1 MHFVYSIL
9 ALPLDTRNG
18 RKHYLVVSV
27 DINGETFNLSLLLGS
42 SMTMDSNVS
51 RSPSYSL

>member
-1 MHFVYSIL
+1 MHFVFSIL

-18 RKHYLVVSV
+18 KKHYLVVSV